1 MMSFSVDGAKGEAAR
16 TPMAHRKTQHSLIY
30 SCSVEFGE
38 FDVNGSEWMKELYSV
53 WLYRRYMLKAKLYS
67 SLLWQQLGL
76 INNN

>member
-1 MMSFSVDGAKGEAAR
+1 MRRFSVDGSKGEAAR
-16 TPMAHRKTQHSLIY
+16 TLKAHRKRQHPLVY

-38 FDVNGSEWMKELYSV
+38 FDVNGSEWMNELYSV
-53 WLYRRYMLKAKLYS
+53 WLYRCYMLKARLFT